1 MHRTGANCIATVLF
15 LMLSLL
21 CRASLALESDSSQ
34 EVQWDSGGDLTMRV
48 EGDTR
53 ILEMTENVRVT
64 QGSLEIVGS
73 RAIFEYDAETNEL
86 LRVTIDGSPVRYR
99 QELDSGDLV
108 SGISETMFLYRD
120 EIEGQGTVIELI
132 GNARIDSQDSSMSCA
147 AIVYL
152 AGQDLIREATGP
164 CQGTLGTSDNQ

>member
-1 MHRTGANCIATVLF
+1 MQRTSANRIATALF

-21 CRASLALESDSSQ
+21 SRVSLALESDSSQ

-64 QGSLEIVGS
+64 QGSLEIIGS

-86 LRVTIDGSPVRYR
+86 RRVTIHGSPVRYR

-120 EIEGQGTVIELI
+120 EIEVQGTVIELI

-164 CQGTLGTSDNQ
+164 CQGTLGSSDNQ

>member
-1 MHRTGANCIATVLF
+1 MHRTGANRITTAFF
-15 LMLSLL
+15 LLLPLLPQASLSLE
-21 CRASLALESDSSQ
+21 ADSSQ

-48 EGDTR
+48 EGETR

-73 RAIFEYDAETNEL
+73 RAIFEYNAETNEL
-86 LRVTIDGSPVRYR
+86 RRVTIHGSPVRYR
-99 QELDSGDLV
+99 QELDSGDV
-108 SGISETMFLYRD
+108 VTGISETMLLYRD
-120 EIEGQGTVIELI
+120 EIEGPGTVIELI

-164 CQGTLGTSDNQ
+164 CQGTLGSSGNQ